1 MHTLV
6 MIVHVLLVV
15 ILVGPAM
22 LLPWVGERAL
32 RARDGEAVHA
42 AGRKTMAFNALA
54 AVAAGF
60 GVLATVTSDEH
71 SFSDPWLIIATTLYV
86 IALGNGAL
94 VIPATLARIGKD
106 LQDTQGQIDGEAL
119 EQHRGRLL
127 ALAGLNLVFYTAVI
141 ILMVWRP

>member
-32 RARDGEAVHA
+32 RAGDGEAVHA
-42 AGRKTMAFNALA
+42 AGRRTMAFNALV
-54 AVAAGF
+54 AVAGGF
-60 GVLATVTSDEH
+60 GVLATVTSDEY

-94 VIPATLARIGKD
+94 VIPAVLARIGKD
-106 LQDTQGQIDGEAL
+106 LQDAQGRLDGETL